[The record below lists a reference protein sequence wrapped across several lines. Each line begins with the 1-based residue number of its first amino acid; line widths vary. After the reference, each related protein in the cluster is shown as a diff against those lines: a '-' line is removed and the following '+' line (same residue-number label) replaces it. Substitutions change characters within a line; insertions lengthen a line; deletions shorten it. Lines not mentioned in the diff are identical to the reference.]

1 MVRWLPRTTCTST
14 SRSPTAKARRAISPG
29 SSPAR
34 LPSAVMVTRTAATPH
49 ARSRSTLAVQ
59 RTAGWL
65 RYANSSLLVHS
76 RKPPRSRSRWASGVI
91 VLTLCHWLVATAGR
105 FACRRV
111 GPIEPPPPPPPGTH
125 VGWYV
130 TATGTSGG
138 DGTNAQPW
146 DLQTA
151 LSGGNGKVQVGDT
164 IWLRQGTYHGT
175 FYSGLSGVAGSPIVV
190 RAYPGERATIDGGTG
205 GANRIETLTVSGR
218 FTYYWDLEIMQS
230 STARLGE
237 AGTGTPLRPT

>member
-1 MVRWLPRTTCTST
+1 TLRRMPHRRHRFASVVCHGSRVRS
-14 SRSPTAKARRAISPG
+14 RRAV
-29 SSPAR
+29 R
-34 LPSAVMVTRTAATPH
+34 LTATP
-49 ARSRSTLAVQ
+49 LAVSVVSVQ
-59 RTAGWL
+59 HLGGAVAPVRML
-65 RYANSSLLVHS
+65 
-76 RKPPRSRSRWASGVI
+76 
-91 VLTLCHWLVATAGR
+91 LTLVQLLVATVGM

-175 FYSGLSGVAGSPIVV
+175 FYSGLSGDRKSTRLNSSHVAISY
-190 RAYPGERATIDGGTG
+190 A
-205 GANRIETLTVSGR
+205 
-218 FTYYWDLEIMQS
+218 
-230 STARLGE
+230 
-237 AGTGTPLRPT
+237 